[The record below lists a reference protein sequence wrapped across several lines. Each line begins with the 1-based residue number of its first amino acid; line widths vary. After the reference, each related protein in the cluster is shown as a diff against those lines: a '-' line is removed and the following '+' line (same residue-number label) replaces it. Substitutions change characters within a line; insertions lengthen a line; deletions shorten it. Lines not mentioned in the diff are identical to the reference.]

1 MVANCLKK
9 QKRYERY
16 LDFAGLTLWIRNLDM
31 CIFIKVPFVCLT
43 TQRIKKLNKY
53 NIMLQ

>member
-31 CIFIKVPFVCLT
+31 CIFIKAPFVCLFNYSKD
-43 TQRIKKLNKY
+43 KKA
-53 NIMLQ
+53 